1 MPPLVRDDGMKQP
14 PRRKRGLIRP
24 IINLLTPS
32 VTEVA
37 ITRLLVK

>member
-1 MPPLVRDDGMKQP
+1 MPPLVRDDWREKP
-14 PRRKRGLIRP
+14 PRRKRGLIQP

-32 VTEVA
+32 VTELA